1 MKNKK
6 MLYVILALVVIV
18 ILATISMYII
28 PELLNK
34 SRGVYADDAVD
45 VQKEI
50 KIVVGEGDHSKEGGN
65 LQSIKHIY
73 FLENDVVVDTVMQYK
88 YKENAEEEAKKFG
101 NFAMY
106 NEKVTGNSYMFHT
119 RSLNGKT
126 LEELTKVPE
135 NKLITDEKLLELI

>member
-6 MLYVILALVVIV
+6 MLYVILAIVIVV
-18 ILATISMYII
+18 ILAIFGMYMI
-28 PELLNK
+28 PEFLNK
-34 SRGVYADDAVD
+34 SRGVYADDAVN

-50 KIVVGEGDHSKEGGN
+50 KIVTGEGDHSKEGGN

-73 FLENDVVVDTVMQYK
+73 FLENDVVVDTIMQYN
-88 YKENAEEEAKKFG
+88 YKENAEKEAEEFA

-135 NKLITDEKLLELI
+135 NKLITDENLLELL